1 MLERAEVR
9 RIQKSWSRAQLFYNT
24 MKYHLVLCGKRGHD
38 VCVPNQQQHMC
49 GRAFLSYGHGFTSD
63 SLRTHRYRYR
73 YRSPHTTIIHN
84 HAFTAFLN
92 MSVSAHFQNSLG
104 PVKTCGPTYLMCRR
118 SAQFRVCE
126 SGGSRRSSRI

>member
-1 MLERAEVR
+1 MCVCPTNSNTCAGGRFYRTATALH
-9 RIQKSWSRAQLFYNT
+9 RI
-24 MKYHLVLCGKRGHD
+24 LC
-38 VCVPNQQQHMC
+38 
-49 GRAFLSYGHGFTSD
+49 A
-63 SLRTHRYRYR
+63 RTGTGTG